1 MLETVQQM
9 NELIDRR
16 TDGRTDKQFNLEKL
30 SLYVKNIW
38 PNMDD
43 IDFVKILLNIYV
55 FF

>member
-9 NELIDRR
+9 KELIDR
-16 TDGRTDKQFNLEKL
+16 RTDKQFNLEKL

-55 FF
+55 FFF